1 MCQVYVDK
9 ALQPIRKSDK
19 DLKIYHYMDDVL
31 LAHPDQDKLFRVY
44 DGLVKNLQ
52 FGLEVAEDKLQSSR
66 PITYLVAIID
76 KTFIRPQKVTFR
88 MDRLKTLND
97 FQKLLGDINWVR
109 PYLKL
114 TTEDL
119 GPLFDTLKGS
129 GNLTSPREITTEAR
143 KALCKVEDAITKAH
157 LDQVDITKPILL
169 IIIAT
174 IGSPTG
180 VFWQQGPTYW
190 VHLHYSQKITLASYP
205 ELVGKLIK
213 KAITNAIGIFGI
225 VPINITTHYKPET
238 LIELA
243 QESEVW
249 AYHDM

>member
-1 MCQVYVDK
+1 
-9 ALQPIRKSDK
+9 
-19 DLKIYHYMDDVL
+19 
-31 LAHPDQDKLFRVY
+31 
-44 DGLVKNLQ
+44 
-52 FGLEVAEDKLQSSR
+52 
-66 PITYLVAIID
+66 
-76 KTFIRPQKVTFR
+76 

-119 GPLFDTLKGS
+119 GPLFDILKGS
-129 GNLTSPREITTEAR
+129 GDPVLPWEITTEAR

-157 LDQVDITKPILL
+157 LDRVDITKPILL

-205 ELVGKLIK
+205 ELVGKLIE

-225 VPINITTHYKPET
+225 VPKNIITPYKPET
-238 LIELA
+238 IIELA

-249 AYHDM
+249 ATIICNYNPNFNNHYPGDPMIQMFIRHPFIFPKVTRKKSHTKCYNLLF